1 MFQFE
6 NESEKRARTW
16 GKELVLEVL
25 TLSQIK
31 TVSFHYIHLLLLL
44 AANTRLTKS
53 SLARKRV
60 WGGSCLIARLRKK
73 FKEAFSAAEETVDE
87 FLVR

>member
-6 NESEKRARTW
+6 NESEKTARTW

-53 SLARKRV
+53 SPSG
-60 WGGSCLIARLRKK
+60 WPGNGCGE
-73 FKEAFSAAEETVDE
+73 EAA
-87 FLVR
+87 

>member
-6 NESEKRARTW
+6 NESEKTARTW

-53 SLARKRV
+53 SPRP
-60 WGGSCLIARLRKK
+60 GNGCGE
-73 FKEAFSAAEETVDE
+73 EAA
-87 FLVR
+87 